1 MENLQV
7 EVENVHIAVRGCGC
21 AAGLVLG
28 SLSLVTTGARGNR
41 TLVDKKADAGVGHPN
56 SSFLYKKLR

>member
-7 EVENVHIAVRGCGC
+7 KIENVHIAVKGCGC

-28 SLSLVTTGARGNR
+28 SLLLVTTGARGNR
-41 TLVDKKADAGVGHPN
+41 TLVDRKVDAGVGH
-56 SSFLYKKLR
+56 SSLSFLYKELR